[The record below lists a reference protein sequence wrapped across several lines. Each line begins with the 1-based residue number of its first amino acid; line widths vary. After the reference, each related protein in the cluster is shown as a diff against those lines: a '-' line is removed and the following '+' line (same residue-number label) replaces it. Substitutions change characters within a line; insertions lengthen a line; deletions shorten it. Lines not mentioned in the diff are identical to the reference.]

1 MKEKIIE
8 KLNKQA
14 EIVLSKEEI
23 TQEETAFIFN
33 FLCWIENKEEKEK
46 LEKEREEDKRKMSEK
61 MKQMF
66 EGGF

>member
-8 KLNKQA
+8 KLSKKA
-14 EIVLSKEEI
+14 ELILEKEDI
-23 TQEETAFIFN
+23 TQEETNFIFN

>member
-8 KLNKQA
+8 KLSKQA

>member
-8 KLNKQA
+8 KLNKQV
-14 EIVLSKEEI
+14 EIILAKEEI
-23 TQEETAFIFN
+23 TQEETNFIFN
-33 FLCWIENKEEKEK
+33 FLCWIENKEEKER
-46 LEKEREEDKRKMSEK
+46 LEKEREEDKKKMSEK

>member
-8 KLNKQA
+8 KLSKQA
-14 EIVLSKEEI
+14 EIILSKEEI

-46 LEKEREEDKRKMSEK
+46 
-61 MKQMF
+61 
-66 EGGF
+66 

>member
-8 KLNKQA
+8 KLSKQA
-14 EIVLSKEEI
+14 EIILSKEEI